1 MRVAFVTRVFFLVF
15 VGFACA
21 GCGDS
26 LTKIDARTDALL
38 RERAELMGE
47 DSVRPR
53 TEYSPRQRLS
63 RSDPAYGSPNTTN
76 PGSSGLTFTAAD
88 ETRDIEAQLASY
100 ATEQAGDAAEELTLI
115 EAFRVTQT
123 YSREFRRAEEDYI
136 LAAIRLLIEQHRWGP
151 RFFADTSTS
160 ISGAGDDGSFQH
172 ALGIVNSLRATQRLP
187 YGGEVEARLVWNAT
201 EQLRRTASGRY
212 RQSTDLVLSGNIPLL
227 RGAGMAARED
237 LIQRERDLVYAARSF
252 ERFRRELLVD
262 IASDYFNLVA
272 QQKRIRNQELQ
283 LQGLMALEKQ
293 TAALVDAGRLRE
305 FQKQLTRNQVLNAK
319 SNLANLQETYRL
331 QLDRFK
337 TRIGVS
343 LDDSI
348 RIVDLMLSLVEP
360 QTTLEAA
367 TSAGLTYRLDLQNQ
381 RDQLADARRQVEVV
395 RNQLLPDLNLSGRI
409 LIPTDP
415 ADREG
420 GFGLDPNELDYLA
433 QMTLALP
440 VDREIERLNLRS
452 SIISLERAQRA
463 YEQSRDNV
471 TIESR
476 AALRSVD
483 LAKFRLDLAEQQV
496 DINELRLEEQRA
508 RSEEVDPQSVVDT
521 QVDLNNA
528 RNARD
533 QARSDLQIAILRYL
547 LQTGQMRVGRDGWLE
562 PPEGMPEV
570 VEVMIVDDTSSSP
583 DYPVEPNPDPTVND
597 GG

>member
-1 MRVAFVTRVFFLVF
+1 MRIAFVTRVFFLVF

-63 RSDPAYGSPNTTN
+63 RSDPAYGTPNTTN
-76 PGSSGLTFTAAD
+76 PGSSRLTFTVAD
-88 ETRDIEAQLASY
+88 ETRDIEAQLALY
-100 ATEQAGDAAEELTLI
+100 ATEQTGDDAEELTLI
-115 EAFRVTQT
+115 EAFRITQT

-160 ISGAGDDGSFQH
+160 ISGAGDDGNFQH

-262 IASDYFNLVA
+262 IASDYFNLIA
-272 QQKRIRNQELQ
+272 QMKRIRNQEMQ
-283 LQGLMALEKQ
+283 LQGLIGLETQ
-293 TAALVDAGRLRE
+293 TAALVDAGRRRE
-305 FQKQLTRNQVLNAK
+305 FQKQLTRNEVLNAK
-319 SNLANLQETYRL
+319 SDLANFQETYRL

-337 TRIGVS
+337 TRIGVK

-360 QTTLEAA
+360 QATLEAA
-367 TSAGLTYRLDLQNQ
+367 TNAGLTYRLDLQNQ
-381 RDQLADARRQVEVV
+381 RDQLADSRRQVEVV
-395 RNQLLPDLNLSGRI
+395 RNQLLPDLSLSGRI

-476 AALRSVD
+476 AALRAVD
-483 LAKFRLDLAEQQV
+483 LARFRLDLAEQQV

-508 RSEEVDPQSVVDT
+508 RAEEVDPQSVVDT
-521 QVDLNNA
+521 QEQLNNA

-547 LQTGQMRVGRDGWLE
+547 LQTGQLRVGRDGWLE

-570 VEVMIVDDTSSSP
+570 VEVMIIDDTSSSP
-583 DYPVEPNPDPTVND
+583 DYPVEPNPDPTMND
-597 GG
+597 GD

>member
-1 MRVAFVTRVFFLVF
+1 MRIAFVTRVFFLVF

-63 RSDPAYGSPNTTN
+63 RSDPAYGTPNTTN
-76 PGSSGLTFTAAD
+76 PGSSRLTFTVAD
-88 ETRDIEAQLASY
+88 ETRDIEAQLAVY
-100 ATEQAGDAAEELTLI
+100 ATEQTGDDAEELTLI
-115 EAFRVTQT
+115 EAFRITQT

-160 ISGAGDDGSFQH
+160 ISGAGDDGNFQH

-262 IASDYFNLVA
+262 IASDYFNLIA
-272 QQKRIRNQELQ
+272 QMKRIRNQEMQ
-283 LQGLMALEKQ
+283 LQGLIGLETQ
-293 TAALVDAGRLRE
+293 TAALVDAGRRRE
-305 FQKQLTRNQVLNAK
+305 FQKQLTRNEVLNAK
-319 SNLANLQETYRL
+319 SDLANFQETYRL

-337 TRIGVS
+337 TRIGVK

-360 QTTLEAA
+360 QATLEAA
-367 TSAGLTYRLDLQNQ
+367 TNAGLTYRLDLQNQ
-381 RDQLADARRQVEVV
+381 RDQLADSRRQVEVV
-395 RNQLLPDLNLSGRI
+395 RNQLLPDLSLSGRI

-476 AALRSVD
+476 AALRAVD
-483 LAKFRLDLAEQQV
+483 LARFRLDLAEQQV

-508 RSEEVDPQSVVDT
+508 RAEEVDPQSVVDT
-521 QVDLNNA
+521 QEQLNNA

-547 LQTGQMRVGRDGWLE
+547 LQTGQLRVGRDGWLE

-570 VEVMIVDDTSSSP
+570 VEVMIIDDTSSSP
-583 DYPVEPNPDPTVND
+583 DYPVEPNPDPTMND
-597 GG
+597 GD